1 MLQQVLR
8 VYGMNLK
15 LAEMHVSDLSDAQ
28 MVEQP
33 AGVINHPAWTLGH
46 LAMVA
51 DNLAKLLGLES
62 TYPEAW
68 RAAGMPGGTPTG
80 NAADYPTK
88 QQLLNQLTA
97 QHQRVAEA
105 FGAVDAGRLA
115 QPHPNERARERFPT
129 VGDYAVTLMTT
140 HEAGHLG
147 QLAAW
152 RRAMGLPSA
161 TGR

>member
-15 LAEMHVSDLSDAQ
+15 LAELHVRDLTAAQ

-33 AGVINHPAWTLGH
+33 GGVINHPAWTLGH
-46 LAMVA
+46 LAAVA

-62 TYPEAW
+62 TFPEAW
-68 RAAGMPGGTPTG
+68 RAAAMPGGTPTG
-80 NAADYPTK
+80 NAADYPSK
-88 QQLLNQLTA
+88 QQLLEQLTA
-97 QHQRVAEA
+97 QHERVAA
-105 FGAVDAGRLA
+105 ALAKVDAERLA

-129 VGDYAVTLMTT
+129 VGDYAVALMTT

>member
-15 LAEMHVSDLSDAQ
+15 MAELHVRDLTDAQ

-33 AGVINHPAWTLGH
+33 AGVINHPAWTLAH

-51 DNLAKLLGLES
+51 DNLAKMLGLES
-62 TYPEAW
+62 TFPEAW
-68 RAAGMPGGTPTG
+68 RAASMPGGTPTG

-88 QQLLNQLTA
+88 QQLLDELTV
-97 QHQRVAEA
+97 QHERVAAEMA
-105 FGAVDAGRLA
+105 KADAGRLA

-129 VGDYAVTLMTT
+129 VGDYAAALMTT

-152 RRAMGLPSA
+152 RRAMGLTSA